1 MIIYAGVAGYVLLFA
16 VVGGLLRIEYDMS
29 TFLSVAFAT
38 MSVLFSL
45 LIAVGIYAI
54 DVGTLSE
61 AMGYSAIGF
70 LVLVA
75 LFSLFGDHATP
86 A

>member
-1 MIIYAGVAGYVLLFA
+1 MILP
-16 VVGGLLRIEYDMS
+16 ETDMNS
-29 TFLSVAFAT
+29 
-38 MSVLFSL
+38 
-45 LIAVGIYAI
+45 LIAVGIYAV
-54 DVGTLSE
+54 DVGTLSQ

-75 LFSLFGDHATP
+75 LVSLFGYHATP